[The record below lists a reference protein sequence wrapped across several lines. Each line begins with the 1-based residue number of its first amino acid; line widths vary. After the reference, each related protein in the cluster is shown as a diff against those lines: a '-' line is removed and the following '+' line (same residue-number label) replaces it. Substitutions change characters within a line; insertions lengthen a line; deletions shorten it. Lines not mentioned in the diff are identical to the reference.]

1 MSFMGFM
8 NQRVNRTGLHR
19 AVSMLLLL
27 ATISIN
33 VSCGPQVIKGR
44 PPFISITGMSLQG
57 ETLSADFGISNQN
70 GIPMTIDAIDITV
83 TVNETELT
91 RHRSDFELA
100 IDANST
106 EEVNVAKLPD
116 DFTRS
121 LLTSLGSGELKSLPF
136 DLQGRVH
143 TAEDGYLRFE
153 HTGYLYPVPGK
164 PNHFRSAVTHA
175 RGLKRED
182 PL

>member
-8 NQRVNRTGLHR
+8 IQRVNRAGRGR
-19 AVSMLLLL
+19 AVPMVLLL
-27 ATISIN
+27 AAMSVIA
-33 VSCGPQVIKGR
+33 SCGPQVIKGR

-57 ETLSADFGISNQN
+57 DTLSADFGVSNQN
-70 GIPMTIDAIDITV
+70 GIPMTIHAIDITV
-83 TVNETELT
+83 TVNEAELT
-91 RHRSDFELA
+91 RHQSSFELL

-106 EEVNVAKLPD
+106 EEVNVEKLPD

-121 LLTSLGSGELKSLPF
+121 LLSSLDSGELKSLPF
-136 DLQGRVH
+136 DLKGRVR
-143 TAEDGYLRFE
+143 TAEDGYLDFE

-182 PL
+182 PR